1 MSGQGEM
8 GPWSRG
14 WHDAVPAPCMRPGLW
29 ASECDVGARTHP
41 LDSCMMIAR
50 MKEAG
55 MEDWADSER
64 ILDLMAEVSAGELLA
79 PQVL

>member
-1 MSGQGEM
+1 
-8 GPWSRG
+8 
-14 WHDAVPAPCMRPGLW
+14 
-29 ASECDVGARTHP
+29 
-41 LDSCMMIAR
+41 MMIAR